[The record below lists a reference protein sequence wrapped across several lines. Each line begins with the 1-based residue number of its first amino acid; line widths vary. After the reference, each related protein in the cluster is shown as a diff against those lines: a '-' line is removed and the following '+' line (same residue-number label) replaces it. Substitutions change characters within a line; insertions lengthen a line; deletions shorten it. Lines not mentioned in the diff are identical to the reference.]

1 MSRADVVAICWAP
14 HEGRTEAYAEWLHA
28 KRFNIHFGFMV
39 HRKRLFAPFKYPFQW
54 VWTWL
59 VLMWHRPKIVY
70 VLGSPPVAGFCVYAY
85 GCLTGTPFLLDIPS
99 PTIFASKW
107 RWTLPYVRH
116 AAQHSAITIVDQ
128 ERFESIFKESN
139 APTVILERAPR
150 QVAVTVPDLPPR
162 GSGIEL
168 TYVGTFSG
176 DEPFQIVVEAA
187 RRLPDV
193 RIYALGDPSMAKKE
207 WLEDVPEN
215 LIFTGYLL
223 QEDYWNRLRN
233 SDGVIVLT
241 HHPYSLLGGAQDALR
256 VHKPIILSDQPVL
269 RDYFT
274 KGVVFV
280 HHSAESMVESIEML
294 TRHKQRLEQEVAE
307 LCAEREQ
314 RWRDN
319 FQRVMDLV
327 RRAVSGNRAG

>member
-39 HRKRLFAPFKYPFQW
+39 HRKWIFAPFKYPFQW
-54 VWTWL
+54 LWTWL
-59 VLMWHRPKIVY
+59 VLLWHRPKIVY

-85 GCLTGTPFLLDIPS
+85 GRLTGTPFLLDIPS
-99 PTIFASKW
+99 PTIFGSKW
-107 RWTLPYVRH
+107 RWTLPYVKH
-116 AAQHSAITIVDQ
+116 VSQHSAITIVDQ
-128 ERFESIFKESN
+128 ERFETIFREVN

-150 QVAVTVPDLPPR
+150 QVPVIVPDLPPR

-193 RIYALGDPSMAKKE
+193 RIYALGDTSMAKKE
-207 WLEDVPEN
+207 WLENVPGN

-223 QEDYWNRLRN
+223 QDVYWNQLRN
-233 SDGVIVLT
+233 ADGVIVLT
-241 HHPYSLLGGAQDALR
+241 QHQYSLLGGAQDAMR
-256 VHKPIILSDQPVL
+256 VHKPLILSDQPVL

-274 KGVVFV
+274 KGAVFV
-280 HHSAESMVESIEML
+280 SHTPESMVTAIEKLAQQQAQFQQDM
-294 TRHKQRLEQEVAE
+294 AE
-307 LCAEREQ
+307 LSAEREQ
-314 RWRDN
+314 RWRDS
-319 FQRVMDLV
+319 FQRVTQLV
-327 RRAVSGNRAG
+327 NRAVNGNKTG